1 MKPNYIISFIIGL
14 LMTSACTHNPLDVNT
29 EKVSLDLNFIHLDS
43 IFVNSSEQELSASI
57 QNSGILKNEVLAY
70 ELGQCLGV
78 GPLSDSGTARRIKLF
93 VNDPYVQRVE
103 AKIAEKFD
111 DLSDRKKVIYDGF
124 KHLKYHFPKANYPKN
139 IVFINSHFASNIFC
153 TEREIGVSLERY
165 LGAETD
171 VIKELP
177 DPIFQWIKDKMDAQ
191 FLERDVLTAWIMTH
205 FLPETKGNTA
215 EKMVYW
221 GKIIYLTEAA
231 YPEMDINLIMR
242 YSVND
247 FEWATK
253 NEFAFWEYLVKEK
266 MLFNENER
274 DQMNLLGDAPFTVGL
289 PEKGPDRLGQF
300 IGWKMVR
307 AYMKA
312 NPKMSLADMIKVP
325 YNQILQEYEIN

>member
-1 MKPNYIISFIIGL
+1 
-14 LMTSACTHNPLDVNT
+14 
-29 EKVSLDLNFIHLDS
+29 
-43 IFVNSSEQELSASI
+43 
-57 QNSGILKNEVLAY
+57 
-70 ELGQCLGV
+70 
-78 GPLSDSGTARRIKLF
+78 
-93 VNDPYVQRVE
+93 
-103 AKIAEKFD
+103 
-111 DLSDRKKVIYDGF
+111 
-124 KHLKYHFPKANYPKN
+124 
-139 IVFINSHFASNIFC
+139 
-153 TEREIGVSLERY
+153 
-165 LGAETD
+165 
-171 VIKELP
+171 
-177 DPIFQWIKDKMDAQ
+177 
-191 FLERDVLTAWIMTH
+191 MTH

-242 YSVND
+242 YSVSD